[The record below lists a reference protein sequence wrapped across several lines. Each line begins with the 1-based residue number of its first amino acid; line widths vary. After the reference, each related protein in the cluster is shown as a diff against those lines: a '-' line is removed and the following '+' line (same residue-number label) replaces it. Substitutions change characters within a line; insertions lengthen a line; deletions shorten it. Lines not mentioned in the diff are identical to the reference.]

1 VRYLLCFLLF
11 FLLCSG
17 YFLNDFR
24 GVSSQKK
31 AQTPVKRGGWIDSRE
46 SISKTEK
53 KESIDKKTL
62 SAPPEKKLKVFEQE
76 GRYKKIPFSVLTAYP
91 APRYGEEIS
100 FYLPHPLKL
109 SEPLPLEPLPLAI
122 PPEYL
127 DLEGEFVVVEGYM
140 IPLHFEGGRTRIFLL
155 VPFATDCCFSEPPR
169 WNDLIYVR
177 GKEPFR
183 VVPGIM
189 LCKVYGL
196 FRVGSAVMEDGF
208 QSVYQLLAERVVPSG
223 F

>member
-1 VRYLLCFLLF
+1 MRYLLCFLLF

-91 APRYGEEIS
+91 APRYGKR
-100 FYLPHPLKL
+100 F
-109 SEPLPLEPLPLAI
+109 
-122 PPEYL
+122 
-127 DLEGEFVVVEGYM
+127 
-140 IPLHFEGGRTRIFLL
+140 HFIYRI
-155 VPFATDCCFSEPPR
+155 R
-169 WNDLIYVR
+169 
-177 GKEPFR
+177 
-183 VVPGIM
+183 
-189 LCKVYGL
+189 
-196 FRVGSAVMEDGF
+196 
-208 QSVYQLLAERVVPSG
+208 
-223 F
+223 